1 MIEPIEAPYVE
12 LSCTRAAFVALTDDA
27 ARLMIM
33 TINGLTADGAQLDH
47 SSVRAIYR
55 DALLVAIRS
64 RNATCSYHAESVAA
78 VKAAREAMAAM
89 EAAAAPSPPVRH

>member
-1 MIEPIEAPYVE
+1 MTEQPPCVE
-12 LSCTRAAFVALTDDA
+12 LSCTIESFSALTDDA
-27 ARLMIM
+27 AKLMIC
-33 TINGLTADGAQLDH
+33 TINGLTSDGAQLDQ

-78 VKAAREAMAAM
+78 VQAARQAMAAM